1 MRLAR
6 KPFYLVALGLI
17 LTGCSSLS
25 QSPAPVVQ
33 GASSSRPA
41 PGYPAS
47 SGPYVP
53 PASAPV
59 RAPEPAPQSE
69 VIPYRAKTPVK
80 VSSTPSSTNIP
91 AYPMTAPVAST
102 PVRIPAPVS
111 SPSPMRD
118 PDDDRPDSYKVKA
131 GDTLYSIAL
140 NFGQDYRE
148 VAAWN
153 QLDDP
158 GVIKV
163 DQVLRLTPPAEP
175 PPRPAPVSA
184 PVVERPADKPA
195 VTPPVADSGTRQSPK
210 AVKLPYSA
218 EAVRKVGPLAEAAP
232 PVESSEKTE
241 KLAKADKPV
250 DKAVEKPAGKTA
262 EKPADKPVS
271 KPDSKA
277 KADSASKPAKDTGKP
292 VVKDTPAPVEP
303 PPSGSFTGDEEVSGW
318 GWPTQGKVIARF
330 TDSNKGLDIG
340 GKTGQ
345 PVSAAAKGKVVY
357 SGSGLRGYGKL
368 IIIKHNKTF
377 LTAYAHN
384 SQLLVKEGQ
393 VVNKGQKIA
402 EMGNS
407 DADQVKLHFE
417 IRRFGKPVD
426 PQKYLGNAP

>member
-80 VSSTPSSTNIP
+80 VSNSPSSTNIP
-91 AYPMTAPVAST
+91 AYPMTTPVASAPRS
-102 PVRIPAPVS
+102 PVPVS
-111 SPSPMRD
+111 NSPAPMRD

-232 PVESSEKTE
+232 RQIAPARALASLGDLVASGSRI
-241 KLAKADKPV
+241 AKASRNN
-250 DKAVEKPAGKTA
+250 AVVGAVLGAGGLATIIEDVTGQADVIGKLFDQHGLAAGIAILAAGAFVAWQSWRAGQARVQDHRTGKTA
-262 EKPADKPVS
+262 
-271 KPDSKA
+271 
-277 KADSASKPAKDTGKP
+277 
-292 VVKDTPAPVEP
+292 
-303 PPSGSFTGDEEVSGW
+303 
-318 GWPTQGKVIARF
+318 
-330 TDSNKGLDIG
+330 
-340 GKTGQ
+340 
-345 PVSAAAKGKVVY
+345 
-357 SGSGLRGYGKL
+357 
-368 IIIKHNKTF
+368 
-377 LTAYAHN
+377 
-384 SQLLVKEGQ
+384 
-393 VVNKGQKIA
+393 
-402 EMGNS
+402 
-407 DADQVKLHFE
+407 
-417 IRRFGKPVD
+417 
-426 PQKYLGNAP
+426 